1 MYGVVNEQHG
11 TAGALKLA
19 GVDFSGKSG
28 TAQIINYDLR
38 SRLGKNKQF
47 KDNSWFVGYAPRR
60 TPEIVVSVLVQAGG
74 HGSEAAGP
82 VVRDVVKAYYDKKN
96 KKTDGTVTAEN
107 KENKR
112 RDLGEGAPAAVI
124 QPALSLVGPQSRSAK
139 RPPRIH
145 GERS

>member
-1 MYGVVNEQHG
+1 MYGVVNETHG
-11 TAGALKLA
+11 TAGALKLT

-28 TAQIINYDLR
+28 TAQLINYDLR
-38 SRLGKNKQF
+38 SRLGKGKQF

-82 VVRDVVKAYYDKKN
+82 VVRDVVKAYYDKKL

-107 KENKR
+107 NENNKR
-112 RDLGEGAPAAVI
+112 HELGAGGPAAAI
-124 QPALSLVGPQSRSAK
+124 QPVLRPQATPVVAREAQ
-139 RPPRIH
+139 PEDPR
-145 GERS
+145 